1 MMRTDF
7 TVAEEMHRRTNQSSI
22 DSERNRGGN
31 LVSCMVEDWR
41 LICRT
46 SKKTLHSTS
55 TTSSLCQ
62 KQEKAPLWKRGS
74 REVQAHGQSPVISNQ
89 PPVPK
94 ESPSNKKCST
104 RLPPS
109 DNQQTTET
117 AAPSRIALPTT
128 SESTLAKHSRFQIRR
143 TCIRLSSPHRRKAYQ
158 RQGSNC
164 KTRLRTTRRKAR
176 HPRNG
181 STHRSFWM
189 KISWRYW
196 MSTGR
201 HVRGRASWTRPHRRG
216 KGWKSSVYLKR
227 RSGSRKSSL
236 SM

>member
-1 MMRTDF
+1 MKTDF

-31 LVSCMVEDWR
+31 LVSWMDKGWR

-55 TTSSLCQ
+55 ITSSLCQ
-62 KQEKAPLWKRGS
+62 RLEKVPSWKRGS
-74 REVQAHGQSPVISNQ
+74 SEEQALGQSPVISNQ
-89 PPVPK
+89 PPVLK
-94 ESPSNKKCST
+94 ESPSNRKCST
-104 RLPPS
+104 PPPPS
-109 DNQQTTET
+109 DNLQTTEI
-117 AAPSRIALPTT
+117 AAQSHIELPTMC
-128 SESTLAKHSRFQIRR
+128 ESTLAKHSLFQIRR
-143 TCIRLSSPHRRKAYQ
+143 TCIKPSSPHLRKAYQ

-164 KTRLRTTRRKAR
+164 KTQLRTTRRKAR
-176 HPRNG
+176 RLRNG
-181 STHRSFWM
+181 SIHHSFWM
-189 KISWRYW
+189 KISWRSW

-201 HVRGRASWTRPHRRG
+201 HAKGRASWTRPHRQG

-227 RSGSRKSSL
+227 RSGSKKSSL

>member
-1 MMRTDF
+1 MKTDF

-31 LVSCMVEDWR
+31 LVSWMVKGWR

-46 SKKTLHSTS
+46 SKKTLCSTS

-62 KQEKAPLWKRGS
+62 KLEKVPLWKRGS
-74 REVQAHGQSPVISNQ
+74 SEAQAHDQSPVISNQ
-89 PPVPK
+89 PPVLK

-104 RLPPS
+104 PPPPS
-109 DNQQTTET
+109 DNQRTTEI
-117 AAPSRIALPTT
+117 AAQSRIELPTT
-128 SESTLAKHSRFQIRR
+128 FESTPAKHSRFQIRR
-143 TCIRLSSPHRRKAYQ
+143 TYIKQSSPHLRKACQ
-158 RQGSNC
+158 RQRSNC

-176 HPRNG
+176 RPRNG
-181 STHRSFWM
+181 STHHSFWT

-201 HVRGRASWTRPHRRG
+201 HAKGRASWIRPHRQG
-216 KGWKSSVYLKR
+216 KGWRSSVYLKR
-227 RSGSRKSSL
+227 RNGSKKSSL
-236 SM
+236 NM